1 MTSSKCPFCSCE
13 FEVEDDMIGRRGQ
26 CYSCGNKF
34 TIEAL
39 AAPAAAAVPEAPP
52 PAPPPPVAPRSAPTA
67 ATSTAARPAP
77 SFGAQ
82 AHATPTRRKSPLVG
96 ALSTAAL
103 LALCGGAWWLLRD
116 STQPSAQAG
125 EQPAAI
131 TPAEPAQDGPLG
143 AELATLLTAGD
154 FRALQSRLIEALTP
168 DLTGDD
174 GHVDVALRDPVKLT
188 GLAQCEIIRQCTPEQ
203 MKDVLA
209 KPNGAAFLGEFLRS
223 PEWME
228 SFLVSDP
235 PAENFGVALEH
246 LRLLSERGAD
256 LHLPV
261 YRRLATAMALS
272 GGKTLPYRMVDR
284 FQHVQQAHRELLLH
298 ASFDELDVREMR
310 WAVYF
315 GGNRED
321 YQYLLDDRQ
330 TTIDGYFGSCWACW
344 YRGHNDFG
352 DTVQGPLYYLPW
364 SHAWPGWE
372 RARQV
377 GGVCGSLSTFGS
389 MSARAHGVPSTPVGQ
404 PGHCAY
410 IIRKGDEWPVA
421 YSVTWPT
428 GASTPGW
435 EGTGYSTLHRLYE
448 KVQNDREAFRKANHL
463 VWAARFQADVARPD
477 VRVLPGV
484 TYTVYSQGIGTG
496 LPDFTKLTPAA
507 SGTVD
512 RVKLSDIDTSSGG
525 NFGVVWEGQIEVGAT
540 GGVSVATHSDDGS
553 RVLIDGE
560 AVVNANCT
568 RDVKTLNLTPGRH
581 ALRVEYCQGGGA
593 FYHTLELEGVLPPGQ
608 WARTYERATHAQP
621 VNFGVWLEYLKTL
634 DQAPSTSPSA
644 RLELLERIARTF
656 SGYPEAGW
664 ALIHRTMDKAFE
676 GVDPAR
682 RLVTLTD
689 CHRHLTQAKAER
701 FEAFPYDGVLNRQAD
716 QLGDPQLAV
725 RFFEQVLKIHSAKA
739 PYDWIFGQ
747 VLNWG
752 QTRFARDPKTAP
764 QYAAALESFFRGQG
778 GDMNAD
784 LLRNQVTAGIRNAGE
799 SGDAQSFRLW
809 SDMAEALLP
818 ALKPQDVHLNDGHVA
833 AFPKREPFPGELLS
847 RDAVLKVNQPCQ
859 FDKPASYRALLRDTP
874 FGGYLDT
881 EAIDNPSVIVQL
893 PGDGAISGIVIVDR
907 YEFPGEAD
915 WSVPIQVSLSTDG
928 KTWTP
933 AGLFETAQP
942 LYRLDLA
949 GKDPRARYVKLE
961 RPPGKT
967 TRFHLRNILVYG
979 KRLY

>member
-1 MTSSKCPFCSCE
+1 MTSSKCPFCACE
-13 FEVEDDMIGRRGQ
+13 FEVEDDLIGRRGQ

-39 AAPAAAAVPEAPP
+39 VVPSAK
-52 PAPPPPVAPRSAPTA
+52 PAPPPPASAAPPATAEAP
-67 ATSTAARPAP
+67 RPAP
-77 SFGAQ
+77 SFA
-82 AHATPTRRKSPLVG
+82 ASSPATPFRRKSSLAGV
-96 ALSTAAL
+96 LSAAAL
-103 LALCGGAWWLLRD
+103 LALCGGAWWLLRGP
-116 STQPSAQAG
+116 TQISAQAG
-125 EQPAAI
+125 EQPAAVV
-131 TPAEPAQDGPLG
+131 PPEPVRDGPLG
-143 AELATLLTAGD
+143 AELGTLLNARD
-154 FRALQSRLIEALTP
+154 FRALQVRLVEVLSPALM
-168 DLTGDD
+168 GDD
-174 GHVDVALRDPVKLT
+174 GHVDVALGDGVKLT
-188 GLAQCEIIRQCTPEQ
+188 GLAQFEIIRQCTPEQ
-203 MKDVLA
+203 MTEVHG
-209 KPNGAAFLGEFLRS
+209 KPGGAAFLGEFLRS

-246 LRLLSERGAD
+246 LRLLSHHGAD

-272 GGKTLPYRMVDR
+272 GGKMLPYRLVDR
-284 FQHVQQAHRELLLH
+284 FQHVQQAHRDLMLH

-344 YRGHNDFG
+344 YRGYNDFG
-352 DTVQGPLYYLPW
+352 DTVQGPLYHLPW
-364 SHAWPGWE
+364 RHKWPGWE
-372 RARQV
+372 CARQV
-377 GGVCGSLSTFGS
+377 GGVCGALSTFGS

-428 GASTPGW
+428 AASAPGW

-463 VWAARFQADVARPD
+463 VWAARFQAEVARPD
-477 VRVLPGV
+477 VRVLPDV
-484 TYTVYSQGIGTG
+484 TYAIYRQGVGAS
-496 LPDFTKLTPAA
+496 LPDFSKLTAAA
-507 SGTVD
+507 SGTVY
-512 RVKLSDIDTSSGG
+512 RVKLTDLDTAPAT
-525 NFGVVWEGQIEVGAT
+525 NFGVVWEGWIEVGAT
-540 GGVSVATHSDDGS
+540 GGVSVATHSDDAS

-560 AVVNANCT
+560 VVVNANCT

-593 FYHTLELEGVLPPGQ
+593 WYHTFELEGVLPPGR
-608 WARTYERATHAQP
+608 WARTYERAIHAQP
-621 VNFGVWLEYLKTL
+621 VNFGVWLEYLKVL
-634 DQAPSTSPSA
+634 DQAPSTAPST
-644 RLELLERIARTF
+644 RLQLLERIARTF

-682 RLVTLTD
+682 RLVTLVD
-689 CHRHLTQAKAER
+689 CHRHLTQAKADR

-725 RFFEQVLKIHSAKA
+725 RFFEQVLKTHSAKA
-739 PYDWIFGQ
+739 PHDWIFGQ

-818 ALKPQDVHLNDGHVA
+818 ALKPQDVHLNDAQAA

-859 FDKPASYRALLRDTP
+859 HDRPVSYRALLRDSP

-881 EAIDNPSVIVQL
+881 EAVDNPSVIVQL
-893 PGDGAISGIVIVDR
+893 PGDGALSGIVIVDR
-907 YEFPGEAD
+907 YEHAPEAD

-933 AGLFETAQP
+933 AGLFENAQP
-942 LYRLDLA
+942 VYRLDLA